1 MWRGADVDE
10 MGLVLLGLP
19 RLFPRCFLRRSPT
32 LHPACFAA
40 QFPHHDHL
48 QPLCTSAHHPPC
60 SREPPKEPRR
70 HVTAETRP
78 IGSPDRRTPQL
89 TALYRRSCGAHRDAL
104 PARRWPREVCSA
116 TPCSPNSAAHLEMLT
131 GLQPSLRSTR
141 ISSSPLSSAASTR
154 LP

>member
-1 MWRGADVDE
+1 VERSGCGRDGVGVVRLAKT
-10 MGLVLLGLP
+10 LSALLFAAVANP
-19 RLFPRCFLRRSPT
+19 
-32 LHPACFAA
+32 PACFAA

-70 HVTAETRP
+70 HVTSETRP